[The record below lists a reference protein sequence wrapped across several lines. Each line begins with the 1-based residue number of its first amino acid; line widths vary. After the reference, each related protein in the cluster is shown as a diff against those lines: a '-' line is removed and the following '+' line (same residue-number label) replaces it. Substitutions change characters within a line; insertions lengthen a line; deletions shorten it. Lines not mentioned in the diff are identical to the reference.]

1 MLKKFYA
8 LFATLIIAGYGY
20 AGFNGIERSQTKKG
34 DAPRGTPTGRGTQ
47 GGSRAFWYGGYR
59 GGK

>member
-1 MLKKFYA
+1 MMKKFYA

-20 AGFNGIERSQTKKG
+20 AGFRGVELTPTKKG
-34 DAPRGTPTGRGTQ
+34 YAPHGATGRGSQ